1 MGAAESRRVGLNFDQ
16 ISLNSVGK
24 HIDPRLFE
32 LFLSQNRVARNVY
45 LSWSRL
51 GDVGACSLAKALRT
65 NACIR
70 VLDLAS
76 NNIGDAGALALA
88 RAISFNQGLRLEELS
103 LENNVI
109 TDVGAGQLVR
119 WQECTARV
127 CFRHLEFRVLL

>member
-1 MGAAESRRVGLNFDQ
+1 MGAAESRRGLNFDQ
-16 ISLNSVGK
+16 ISFNSVGK

-45 LSWSRL
+45 LSWSQL
-51 GDVGACSLAKALRT
+51 GDGGARSLAKALRT

-88 RAISFNQGLRLEELS
+88 RSISFNQGLRLEELS

-109 TDVGAGQLVR
+109 TDVGAGQLVCM
-119 WQECTARV
+119 QKLYSVNV
-127 CFRHLEFRVLL
+127 CF